1 MGKYSNHR
9 CPNKETGKKD
19 DTRLHDPSENYFIGN
34 IVGPLVFSFPGYH
47 IRLFARFSRRLHVV
61 PPYDRNPKRL
71 HQCILFFVLL
81 VTPTLRNMHK
91 GGEDYQLSS
100 LEGSLSVHPLTS
112 RRKQGIEFRNT
123 TCYYSYLEENMSRE
137 GEVTEL
143 IIPEL
148 TPSLS
153 QRGDLWFE
161 KNKHRIRSLAK
172 KEGFW
177 KEHTEILEVGMRFQ
191 LSGLLRKLDDLGY
204 EKTRIVTHP
213 GEFSLTGG
221 ILRIAPFAMRITA
234 DIDFLGNRIESI
246 RTRVLSLETH
256 ELRKHEQ
263 DLQRKLNRDSLRNL
277 KPGDYLV
284 HLDHGIGKFRE
295 IIHETSG
302 NYYILE
308 YAEGDMLWVPV
319 GLEKKLGR
327 YIGFKDP
334 RISRLGSP
342 LWERTKRKIRADA
355 EKFARE
361 LLLMYAKR
369 EVTKRPPYP
378 ENRGLEKSLAADFG
392 FEETEDQLLALEDI
406 NRDFSQESP
415 MDRILCGDVGFGKTE
430 VALRAAFRASF
441 AGKQVALI
449 SPTTL
454 LAWQHYQTCKERLRS
469 FPVRLALL
477 SRTESKREQKHTLE
491 DLRAGAIDMVIGTH
505 RLLSKDVVFKNLGLV
520 IIDEEQRFGVKQKE
534 HFKKLRAETDIL
546 SLSATPI
553 PRTLYFALS
562 GLRSISTIQ
571 SPPPGRL
578 PIETHVLAWKRDVVR
593 TLIQKE
599 IERGGQVYV
608 LYNRVETIELM
619 RRDLETLLPRIRMG
633 TIHGKLPEKKL
644 IETMEAFR
652 KKKIQ
657 VLVATTIIENGL
669 DFPNVNTLI
678 VRDASRLGLA
688 QAYQIRGRIG
698 RSHIPARAY
707 FFYPAR
713 KLKGKALER
722 LTALKEAEELGSGY
736 QIALR
741 DLEIR
746 GAGNI
751 LGKEQSGA
759 INKIGL
765 NLYCQILAQATQ
777 QLKNVGEEK
786 LHT

>member
-1 MGKYSNHR
+1 MYPPQYNFQNPHSLL
-9 CPNKETGKKD
+9 CPTCAPPFLA
-19 DTRLHDPSENYFIGN
+19 TPSLRSQTDIEDADRKGWVGLLAKFIGG
-34 IVGPLVFSFPGYH
+34 ITQRSPHF
-47 IRLFARFSRRLHVV
+47 
-61 PPYDRNPKRL
+61 
-71 HQCILFFVLL
+71 
-81 VTPTLRNMHK
+81 
-91 GGEDYQLSS
+91 
-100 LEGSLSVHPLTS
+100 TS
-112 RRKQGIEFRNT
+112 RRKKGIEFGNV
-123 TCYYSYLEENMSRE
+123 TCYYSYREETMSRE

-153 QRGDLWFE
+153 ARGNLWFR
-161 KNKHRIRSLAK
+161 KNKHRIRSAAK

-177 KEHTEILEVGMRFQ
+177 KEHAEVLEVGMSVQ
-191 LSGLLRKLDDLGY
+191 LSELLRKLDNLGY
-204 EKTRIVTHP
+204 EKTRAVTHP

-221 ILRIAPFAMRITA
+221 VVRIAPFAMRIIA

-246 RTRVLSLETH
+246 RTRVLSIEKH
-256 ELRKHEQ
+256 ELRRHEQ
-263 DLQRKLNRDSLRNL
+263 DLRQKLNRNSLRNL

-295 IIHETSG
+295 IIHEKSG
-302 NYYILE
+302 DYYILE
-308 YAEGDMLWVPV
+308 YAEGDTLWIPV
-319 GLEKKLGR
+319 GLERKLGR
-327 YIGFKDP
+327 YIGFKNP

-361 LLLMYAKR
+361 LLLLYAKR
-369 EVTKRPPYP
+369 EVTQRPPYP
-378 ENRGLEKSLAADFG
+378 EDRELEKSLAAGFG

-406 NRDFSQESP
+406 DRDFSQESP

-430 VALRAAFRASF
+430 VALRAAFRASLT
-441 AGKQVALI
+441 GKQVALI

-454 LAWQHYQTCKERLRS
+454 LAWQHYQTFEERLRS

-477 SRTESKREQKHTLE
+477 SRTESKKEQKHNLE
-491 DLRAGAIDMVIGTH
+491 DLRVGTIDIIIGTH
-505 RLLSKDVVFKNLGLV
+505 RLLSKDVVFKDLGLV

-553 PRTLYFALS
+553 PRTLYFVLS

-578 PIETHVLAWKRDVVR
+578 PIETHVLAWKKDLVR
-593 TLIQKE
+593 TLIEDELK
-599 IERGGQVYV
+599 RGGQVYV

-619 RRDLETLLPRIRMG
+619 RRELEELLPQARMD

-644 IETMEAFR
+644 IQTIEAFG

-669 DFPNVNTLI
+669 DFPNVNTLV
-678 VRDASRLGLA
+678 VRDATRLGLA
-688 QAYQIRGRIG
+688 QAYQIRGRVG
-698 RSHIPARAY
+698 RSHIRARAY

-736 QIALR
+736 QLALR

-759 INKIGL
+759 VNRVGL

-777 QLKNVGEEK
+777 QLKNAEEEK
-786 LHT
+786 PHK